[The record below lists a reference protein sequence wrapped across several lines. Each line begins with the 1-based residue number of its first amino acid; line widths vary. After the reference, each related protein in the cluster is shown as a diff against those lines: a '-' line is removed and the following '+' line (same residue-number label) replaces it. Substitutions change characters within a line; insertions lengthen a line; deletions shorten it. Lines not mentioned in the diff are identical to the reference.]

1 MKTDRWVGFLRV
13 MVPQLVHKVLF
24 MNQGNLYLCAAA
36 KNKGHEN
43 YRRL

>member
-1 MKTDRWVGFLRV
+1 MKTDRWVGFLWV

-24 MNQGNLYLCAAA
+24 MNHGKIYICEAA
-36 KNKGHEN
+36 KNKCNEN